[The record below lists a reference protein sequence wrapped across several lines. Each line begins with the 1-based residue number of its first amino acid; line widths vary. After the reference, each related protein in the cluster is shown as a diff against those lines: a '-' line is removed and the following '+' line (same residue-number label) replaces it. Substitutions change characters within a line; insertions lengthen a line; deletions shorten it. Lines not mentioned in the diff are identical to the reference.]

1 MTLQKQIKGDKILL
15 RGDAFSED
23 KKIEIVIKIPNEIY
37 LKEKVNYRQIDFI
50 EKTLK
55 NELETIEN
63 YRRSNADY
71 FGTLVLLE
79 II

>member
-1 MTLQKQIKGDKILL
+1 M
-15 RGDAFSED
+15 
-23 KKIEIVIKIPNEIY
+23 KKECQIEIVIKIPNEIY

-50 EKTLK
+50 EKTLR

-71 FGTLVLLE
+71 FGTLVSLE